1 MEVKEFN
8 LITTD
13 ENNQKVIA
21 LEVEKLLDDY
31 EESKKNFEEA
41 EKRFRNDLLN
51 AMINN
56 NIVSAKIGKYTISQ
70 IIPKPTIEFN
80 EDLFIEENDVD
91 TISIFTTIN
100 ESIEFDMQ
108 RFIKENPQLYYQYCV
123 REETTN
129 IDKDK
134 MAKLRPD
141 LFEKYTKEVPSDKKI
156 TLRINKSKK

>member
-8 LITTD
+8 LITVD

-21 LEVEKLLDDY
+21 TEVEKLLDDY
-31 EESKKNFEEA
+31 EEYKKNFEEA
-41 EKRFRNDLLN
+41 EKKFRKELLD

-56 NIVSAKIGKYTISQ
+56 GIINAKIGKYTISQ
-70 IIPKPTIEFN
+70 IIPKSTMEFDEN
-80 EDLFIEENDVD
+80 AFIEENDVD

-100 ESIEFDMQ
+100 ESVEFDMQ
-108 RFIKENPQLYYQYCV
+108 RFIKENPQMYYQYCV

-141 LFEKYTKEVPSDKKI
+141 LFEKYVKEVPSDKKI